1 MNTRQDCPTG
11 ADWDRYVLDQSM
23 PDRAAMERHL
33 QACAYCAFVV
43 AESRQVWQ
51 DVLEGIDTGHTARQG
66 AAGIIILE
74 AVGDWIPLPQIPAL
88 AAKGLSGDA
97 EPSSL
102 TLASAD
108 RTVWLRVVRDANT
121 RDVWLYLLSEGEGA
135 TAANV
140 MLRPFGL
147 DDAFITDQQGRI
159 NLGPVPWPARDTVQA
174 EVMFPKA
181 SFRLAEVR
189 EQEQPTGQALL
200 RSAGGD
206 EIRLSWT
213 GEKRHRRLTLEI
225 ARLSGM
231 TADAPVKL
239 AVRSAG
245 QTRPMHVATILPPAT
260 TGLESEG
267 DLAAL
272 EIYIYQ

>member
-1 MNTRQDCPTG
+1 
-11 ADWDRYVLDQSM
+11 M

-33 QACAYCAFVV
+33 QKCAYCAFVV
-43 AESRQVWQ
+43 EESKRLWQ
-51 DVLEGIDTGHTARQG
+51 DVLAGIDTKDTARP
-66 AAGIIILE
+66 AVAGITILE
-74 AVGDWIPLPQIPAL
+74 AVGGWTHFPQVPAL
-88 AAKGLSGDA
+88 AAKGIPGEV

-147 DDAFITDQQGRI
+147 HDVFITDQQGRV

-181 SFRLAEVR
+181 SFRLTEVH
-189 EQEQPTGQALL
+189 EQEQPTGRAILH
-200 RSAGGD
+200 SATGD
-206 EIRLSWT
+206 EIHLSWT
-213 GEKRHRRLTLEI
+213 GEKRHRRLTVEI
-225 ARLSGM
+225 AHLSGM

-239 AVRSAG
+239 AVRSVG
-245 QTRPMHVATILPPAT
+245 QTRPMQVATIVPPGTA
-260 TGLESEG
+260 GLESEG
-267 DLAAL
+267 ELAAL